1 MHKILQTLCSF
12 YGIQKQGC
20 VWGGGVRAE
29 DSLDWGGRS
38 AEREAEINERSPPR
52 AAKPVGLSID
62 AIEKVPPRSETAV
75 L

>member
-1 MHKILQTLCSF
+1 MAFRSRGVCGVGGFAQKIHWI
-12 YGIQKQGC
+12 G
-20 VWGGGVRAE
+20 
-29 DSLDWGGRS
+29 GGRS